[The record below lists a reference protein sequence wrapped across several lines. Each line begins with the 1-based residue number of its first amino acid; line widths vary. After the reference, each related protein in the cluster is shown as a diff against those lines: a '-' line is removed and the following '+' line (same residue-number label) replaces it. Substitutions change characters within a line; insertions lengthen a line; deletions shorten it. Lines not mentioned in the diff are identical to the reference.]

1 MNTTIVSNN
10 TTSDTPPGVIENQYG
25 GFSIHIQLGQRAYTP
40 SRTIL
45 GFDSSMPDDTPILS
59 TMSIFEECVIFVFQ
73 NDEAVLIN
81 VSEPR
86 AAGSVVFFYHANGS
100 IAKIVP
106 LEQLN
111 PGWVSGNYIFRGD
124 LRKFDDRIARVYS
137 RSHPSRPSRQTRPT
151 FWATADWQTAI
162 VYVPMGL
169 VRRIQGWQRS
179 PLPDPQI
186 AIPDE
191 EQATRL
197 NQDIPDDVQQILAAR
212 AQCEKKV
219 TYQVG
224 GLALLLNYVERIG
237 LVESVNRYCHRVG
250 EVSDGTVIAALV
262 INRLLSPCPL
272 SRIAEWVE
280 KTGLH
285 ILLGIADPTMLN
297 YDRVADA
304 LLAVYPHWQTIT
316 VEVTLHTVEEFQ
328 LQIDTI
334 HYDLTSIFFHGEYEG
349 SDWVKFGYSR
359 DKRPDKRQVNI
370 GISATADG
378 EVVLPGG
385 SDVHAGNTTDSTTT
399 LSTHNRLH
407 EIFQRNDLLVSGD
420 SIMHDARNMLLIAQA
435 HGRFLGPTKMT
446 NRIRR
451 VLAACSEDEFKTLPV
466 STEQTGREIKATYR
480 RLYFKVKM
488 KMTAKEKKRA
498 VAWRKRHR
506 IKGRCPIYR
515 EVHFW
520 MHAAVILDAGRQ
532 KQAGE
537 NRLRRIEA
545 YESKLKWTVE
555 HLNKGRYYGDSE
567 WVSGR
572 LADLSH
578 QFKDVRSLLKINF
591 NKNGKDGGMMEL
603 TYERHPD
610 QIAAAAKLD
619 GLWVLVTNQRRE
631 DDQSVVDYLDWMR
644 SVYRN
649 HRQVERRMRNLKS
662 DLPIRPIYLHRD
674 EAIVSLCFVCVTA
687 LMVYSLVERDCQ
699 ADSTLVEAGLRTT
712 DELLH
717 ALGSFCIS
725 GHHMASGHVL
735 FWSDTPTEKQEL
747 IWKQLQ
753 IFEQGTRVSDAGLA
767 TKEAGFVSNSVFFFK
782 LAITQSACRAVFGLS
797 NHKFTSPHLPP
808 RVYYISQFWI
818 IKVLAVAYSLY

>member
-1 MNTTIVSNN
+1 MNTTTVSNN
-10 TTSDTPPGVIENQYG
+10 TTSDTPPGVVENPYG
-25 GFSIHIQLGQRAYTP
+25 GFSIHIQLEQSAHILR
-40 SRTIL
+40 RTIL
-45 GFDSSMPDDTPILS
+45 SLDSSMPDDTRILS
-59 TMSIFEECVIFVFQ
+59 TMSIFEDCVIFVFQ
-73 NDEAVLIN
+73 NDEAIIIN
-81 VSEPR
+81 VSNPHT
-86 AAGSVVFFYHANGS
+86 ADSVVFFYYTDGS

-111 PGWVSGNYIFRGD
+111 PGWVSSKYIFRGN
-124 LRKFDDRIARVYS
+124 LRKFDDRIARIRRHS
-137 RSHPSRPSRQTRPT
+137 RSCRPSRQTRPT

-169 VRRIQGWQRS
+169 VRRIQGWQHS

-186 AIPDE
+186 ATPDE
-191 EQATRL
+191 EQMTRL
-197 NQDIPDDVQQILAAR
+197 NQNHPDDVQQILAAR
-212 AQCEKKV
+212 TQCEKKV

-250 EVSDGTVIAALV
+250 EISDGTVIAILV

-285 ILLGIADPTMLN
+285 ILLGIANPAMLN
-297 YDRVADA
+297 YDRLADA

-316 VEVTLHTVEEFQ
+316 VEITLHTVEEFQ
-328 LQIDTI
+328 LQVDTI

-370 GISATADG
+370 GISAVADG
-378 EVVLPGG
+378 EVVIPGG
-385 SDVHAGNTTDSTTT
+385 SDVHAGNRADSTTT
-399 LSTHNRLH
+399 LSTHNRLQ

-420 SIMHDARNMLLIAQA
+420 SIMHDAKNMLLIARA

-451 VLAACSEDEFKTLPV
+451 VLAACSEDEFETLPV

-488 KMTAKEKKRA
+488 KMTAKEKERT

-520 MHAAVILDAGRQ
+520 MHAAVILDTGRQ

-537 NRLRRIEA
+537 TRLRRIEA
-545 YESKLKWTVE
+545 YEEKLKWTLE
-555 HLNKGRYYGDSE
+555 HLNQGRYYSDPK
-567 WVSGR
+567 WVSAH

-578 QFKDVRSLLKINF
+578 QFKDVRSLLKFTF
-591 NKNGKDGGMMEL
+591 NKHGKDGGTMEL
-603 TYERHPD
+603 TYERLPNL
-610 QIAAAAKLD
+610 IVAAAKLD

-644 SVYRN
+644 SVYKN

-674 EAIVSLCFVCVTA
+674 AAIVSLCFVCVTA

-717 ALGSFCIS
+717 TLSSFCIS
-725 GHHMASGHVL
+725 GHHMASGHVV
-735 FWSDTPTEKQEL
+735 FWPDTPTEKQEL
-747 IWKQLQ
+747 LWKQLR
-753 IFEQGTRVSDAGLA
+753 IFEQDTRASDAGLVA
-767 TKEAGFVSNSVFFFK
+767 TEAGLVRNSVFFFK
-782 LAITQSACRAVFGLS
+782 LATTQWACGAVFGLS
-797 NHKFTSPHLPP
+797 NHKSTSPYLPP

-818 IKVLAVAYSLY
+818 IKVLIVAYSLY